1 MNIWFYCGT
10 NYGNNDSLR
19 ERKCAWTGTISF
31 KVYVLKI
38 EQIHKMLSDT
48 SSTDCY
54 FMRCM
59 PFQRSTWHLT
69 FACLNPT
76 LLANSVLLPIVWT
89 WGMCEQSGFN
99 SCSAI
104 QNFKVR
110 SQWAGNLPYLCNW
123 FSELSFMVW
132 VTDHM
137 QRNNIYSQGTI
148 IVGFVIMYLYL
159 FILICTII

>member
-1 MNIWFYCGT
+1 MVIMTLW
-10 NYGNNDSLR
+10 
-19 ERKCAWTGTISF
+19 EKKCAWTGMISF
-31 KVYVLKI
+31 KVCVLKI

-59 PFQRSTWHLT
+59 PFHCSTWHLT
-69 FACLNPT
+69 FACLNYT
-76 LLANSVLLPIVWT
+76 LLANSVLLTIIWT

-110 SQWAGNLPYLCNW
+110 SQWGRK
-123 FSELSFMVW
+123 SSLSLQLILRVKF
-132 VTDHM
+132 
-137 QRNNIYSQGTI
+137 YGTSDWLHLEKQYVQSRSHYCWMLLFI
-148 IVGFVIMYLYL
+148 CIYL
-159 FILICTII
+159 F